1 MDQETQ
7 DKLDKLEKM
16 EKAGRERARKYI
28 EKVREGGRMQISAI
42 ISKEA
47 YNEICRRRDAALL
60 QGAKATTGTVIES
73 LLFPNVNANVSIDIK
88 PAPKEPEYSL
98 FDDLEPKATDT
109 PAQKPMPEV
118 KPQKPE
124 EIEYDPWGMPIELP
138 TYHGKTISV
147 EDRDKVVIKVGH
159 NVGIRRF
166 GNGCWFRLW
175 CWCCLWCKSRL
186 IPIIHWLADK
196 IKYFFTFNHSK
207 LDGVIKQAQLSRVV
221 INGLGCWCW
230 CNGSIEQ
237 GPLYNLR

>member
-73 LLFPNVNANVSIDIK
+73 LLLANVNANVSIDIK
-88 PAPKEPEYSL
+88 PEPKEPEYSL

-147 EDRDKVVIKVGH
+147 EDRDKVVIKVAALITGKDSAQ
-159 NVGIRRF
+159 RRADALNKA
-166 GNGCWFRLW
+166 GVSTKGGEPWTA
-175 CWCCLWCKSRL
+175 KKVSDA
-186 IPIIHWLADK
+186 IYLAK
-196 IKYFFTFNHSK
+196 KR
-207 LDGVIKQAQLSRVV
+207 AQK
-221 INGLGCWCW
+221 
-230 CNGSIEQ
+230 
-237 GPLYNLR
+237 